1 MGFQGIRLLLGLNQS
16 QLAEH
21 LAVSLTTVYRLGSN
35 LLEID
40 NRTLYAARYLQF
52 MVTRLIMLIRKNQ

>member
-21 LAVSLTTVYRLGSN
+21 LAVSLTIGLSTW
-35 LLEID
+35 
-40 NRTLYAARYLQF
+40 
-52 MVTRLIMLIRKNQ
+52 K